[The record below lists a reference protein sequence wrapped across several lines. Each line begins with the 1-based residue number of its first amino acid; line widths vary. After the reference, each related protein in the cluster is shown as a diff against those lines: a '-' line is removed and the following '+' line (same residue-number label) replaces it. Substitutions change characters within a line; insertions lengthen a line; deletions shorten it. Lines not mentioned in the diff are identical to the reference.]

1 MTDDSCIYRRDFQS
15 TPALSEAELMSVLG
29 TPSTNSSE
37 SKRLHNLRRA
47 ARTTPR
53 VNHLLEGTS
62 AHVDYTLASG
72 GYGVQASDRST
83 SLQRLEVMDNLRR
96 DFPTPSNNRNL
107 GHDLTAESIS
117 PWSYNNVIRKI
128 GPEPDYAPT
137 RPKYKPDGDMNGA
150 GENLQYNQPSMQQM
164 PANAKTTIKR
174 LQL

>member
-1 MTDDSCIYRRDFQS
+1 MHDLVDFGHLRATRISEDLFSFSSRPERADRHPYHNDDISSHAAGMDEISFMTDDSSYKS

-53 VNHLLEGTS
+53 VNQLLEGTS

-83 SLQRLEVMDNLRR
+83 SLQRLEFVHEHLQR
-96 DFPTPSNNRNL
+96 L
-107 GHDLTAESIS
+107 LKQQA
-117 PWSYNNVIRKI
+117 IRK
-128 GPEPDYAPT
+128 PWP
-137 RPKYKPDGDMNGA
+137 
-150 GENLQYNQPSMQQM
+150 L
-164 PANAKTTIKR
+164 
-174 LQL
+174 